1 MNKLFPFIFLLLCC
15 LAHAQQVI
23 RDTIP
28 SQHLGHDVPAVVI
41 LPTTEEKQAL
51 PVIYLLHG
59 YNQNE
64 NDWLAIRPDLPQ
76 IAQRLGIIIVC
87 PGVGNTWYIDSP
99 VAPGQRCE
107 SFMIHELVAY
117 IDSHYPTRK
126 DRRGRAITGLSMG
139 GYGSLRLAGRHP
151 NLFGAAGS
159 TSGPIDIL
167 PFPNRWGMDKAFG
180 TFEHQSETWK
190 EHNIILH
197 PELFTP
203 QTAYIFDCGT
213 KDFFHEGNAQLHRIL
228 LEKKVPHTYISQPG
242 THNIAYWRSS
252 VLQHLLFF
260 AEFFR
265 VSMDA
270 LPST

>member
-1 MNKLFPFIFLLLCC
+1 MNKFFPFIFLLLCC

-28 SQHLGHDVPAVVI
+28 SQHLGRDVPAVVI

-87 PGVGNTWYIDSP
+87 PGVGNTWYIDSEVIP
-99 VAPGQRCE
+99 DQHCE
-107 SFMIHELVAY
+107 SFMTQELVAY
-117 IDSHYPTRK
+117 IDTHYPTRK
-126 DRRGRAITGLSMG
+126 DRHGRAITGLSMG
-139 GYGSLRLAGRHP
+139 GFGSLWLAGKHP
-151 NLFGAAGS
+151 DIFGAAGS
-159 TSGPIDIL
+159 TSGPVDIL
-167 PFPNRWGMDKAFG
+167 PFPNRWGLDKVLG
-180 TFEHQSETWK
+180 SFEQQGKAWEAHS
-190 EHNIILH
+190 ILLH
-197 PELFTP
+197 PEFFTP

-228 LEKKVPHTYISQPG
+228 LERGIPHTYISRPG
-242 THNIAYWRSS
+242 THNADYWRGSI
-252 VLQHLLFF
+252 LHHLLFF

-265 VSMDA
+265 VKAAA
-270 LPST
+270 LLTI